1 MGEESPAAADDV
13 PPITLARLLRYG
25 GVGMKDRDR
34 NRLCAVPLLKF
45 MDWKEDKRA
54 IAVLDADDI
63 RGYWGGRGTTQQKG

>member
-25 GVGMKDRDR
+25 GVGMKDWDR